1 MSAEAKALP
10 CEGNNGSCVCVSTM
24 LRVQSESY
32 LMFQVASREYRR
44 LKKSNEHHPGYAMSR
59 AYLETLADL
68 PWNTFSGETQA
79 PSTPEALQDAK
90 ASSTGRTIAK
100 WATL

>member
-1 MSAEAKALP
+1 ML
-10 CEGNNGSCVCVSTM
+10 CVQAVSFSM
-24 LRVQSESY
+24 L
-32 LMFQVASREYRR
+32 QVASREYRR

-79 PSTPEALQDAK
+79 PSTPEAPQDAK
-90 ASSTGRTIAK
+90 ASSTGRNIAK

>member
-1 MSAEAKALP
+1 
-10 CEGNNGSCVCVSTM
+10 
-24 LRVQSESY
+24 
-32 LMFQVASREYRR
+32 
-44 LKKSNEHHPGYAMSR
+44 MSR